1 MPEQPSSVR
10 PHNLILEDRL
20 RLSLSGVTD
29 VESFNETEIFL
40 YTSLGEL
47 SIKGKGLHVGSMSLE
62 TGDVEITGEVKRLVY
77 GDADRKKK
85 PTLLG
90 KLTR

>member
-40 YTSLGEL
+40 YTSLGRAVDQ
-47 SIKGKGLHVGSMSLE
+47 GQGAAC
-62 TGDVEITGEVKRLVY
+62 RL
-77 GDADRKKK
+77 DE
-85 PTLLG
+85 P
-90 KLTR
+90 